1 MNKLAKIGASA
12 LCGSLAAIASAQAG
26 EMSVTGGAT
35 ATYSKG
41 DQTTN
46 GSPIGMNT
54 GLTFTGN
61 GELDNGTTF
70 VMTVTH
76 ADKAAYSAANILMT
90 VPGIG
95 SIKVDM
101 GSGGSG
107 LDRIDDMI
115 PTAWEET
122 NGTNVGTGLQ
132 TVSGVGGKAN
142 IEWSLEEG
150 MFFPDGISA
159 HIAYS
164 PRADGNK
171 ANDKATGGAG
181 NGNKAG
187 YDIVLQHS
195 GIADGLNIF
204 GGYSVIAREAD
215 ASLVGGYKKGDRAQ
229 YALGATYAI
238 GGATFGYQR
247 SKDDIGIVEGTSYYE
262 NDAFGVSFSVN
273 DNLSVSIGAHNSERN
288 HSNGTTTSNE
298 ATSLQAAYTVGGASV
313 KFARTSVDNASYST
327 AAASQKDGYT
337 VALTLAF

>member
-46 GSPIGMNT
+46 GNPIGMNT

-61 GELDNGTTF
+61 GELENGTTF

-95 SIKVDM
+95 SFKVDM

-142 IEWSLEEG
+142 LEWSLEEG
-150 MFFPDGISA
+150 MLFPDGMSA
-159 HIAYS
+159 HIAWS

-181 NGNKAG
+181 DGSNAG
-187 YDIVLQHS
+187 YDVVLQHS

-204 GGYSVIAREAD
+204 GGYSVIAREQD
-215 ASLVGGYKKGDRAQ
+215 TSLVGGYKKGDKQQ

-238 GGATFGYQR
+238 GGATFGYQV
-247 SKDDIGIVEGTSYYE
+247 SKDDIGIVEGTNYYK
-262 NDAFGVSFSVN
+262 NSAFGVSFSVN
-273 DNLSVSIGAHNSERN
+273 DNLSVSIGAHNSEQN
-288 HSNGTTTSNE
+288 HASGTTTENK

-313 KFARTSVDNASYST
+313 KFARTAVDNADYST
-327 AAASQKDGYT
+327 TVANQKDGYT

>member
-26 EMSVTGGAT
+26 EMAVTGGAT

-46 GSPIGMNT
+46 GNPIGMNT

-70 VMTVTH
+70 TMTVTH
-76 ADKAAYSAANILMT
+76 ADKAAYSAANITMT
-90 VPGIG
+90 IPSIG
-95 SIKVDM
+95 ALKIDM

-107 LDRIDDMI
+107 IDRIDDMI

-132 TVSGVGGKAN
+132 TVSGVGGKGN
-142 IEWSLEEG
+142 LEWSLEEG
-150 MFFPDGISA
+150 FIFPDGVSA

-164 PRADGNK
+164 PRADGQN
-171 ANDKATGGAG
+171 ANDKASGGDG
-181 NGNKAG
+181 NGNGAG
-187 YDIVLQHS
+187 WDIVLQHA
-195 GIADGLNIF
+195 GIADGLKIF
-204 GGYSVIAREAD
+204 GGYSVIEREKD
-215 ASLVGGYKKGDRAQ
+215 SSLVGGNKKGERVQ
-229 YALGATYAI
+229 VALGATYAF
-238 GGATFGYQR
+238 GGATFGYQY
-247 SKDDIGIVEGTSYYE
+247 SKDDVGAVEGTNYYE
-262 NDAFGVSFSVN
+262 NSAYGVSFSVN
-273 DNLSVSIGAHNSERN
+273 DNLSVSLGAHNSERN
-288 HSNGTTTSNE
+288 HASGSTTSND

-313 KFARTSVDNASYST
+313 KFARTSVDNADYST
-327 AAASQKDGYT
+327 AVSKQKDGYT

>member
-1 MNKLAKIGASA
+1 MNKLTKIGASA

-26 EMSVTGGAT
+26 EMVVTGGAT

-46 GSPIGMNT
+46 GNPIGMNT

-70 VMTVTH
+70 TMTVTH
-76 ADKAAYSAANILMT
+76 ADKAAYSAANISMT
-90 VPGIG
+90 IPGIG
-95 SIKVDM
+95 ALKIDM

-107 LDRIDDMI
+107 IDRIDDMI

-132 TVSGVGGKAN
+132 TVSGVGGKSN
-142 IEWSLEEG
+142 LEWSLEEG
-150 MFFPDGISA
+150 FIFPDGVSA

-164 PRADGNK
+164 PRADGNN
-171 ANDKATGGAG
+171 ANDKASGGAG
-181 NGNKAG
+181 NGNGAG
-187 YDIVLQHS
+187 WDIVLQHA

-204 GGYSVIAREAD
+204 GGYSVIAREKD
-215 ASLVGGYKKGDRAQ
+215 ASLVGGNKKGDRTQ
-229 YALGATYAI
+229 LALGATYAI
-238 GGATFGYQR
+238 GGATFGYQY
-247 SKDDIGIVEGTSYYE
+247 SKDDVGVVEGTNYYE
-262 NDAFGVSFSVN
+262 NQAYGVSFSVN
-273 DNLSVSIGAHNSERN
+273 DNLSVSLGAHNSERN
-288 HSNGTTTSNE
+288 HSSGTTTSND

-313 KFARTSVDNASYST
+313 KFARTSVDNADYST
-327 AAASQKDGYT
+327 ALTKQKDGYS

>member
-35 ATYSKG
+35 ATWSKG

-46 GSPIGMNT
+46 GNPIGMNT

-90 VPGIG
+90 IPGIG
-95 SIKVDM
+95 SLKVDM

-107 LDRIDDMI
+107 LDRIDDMM

-122 NGTNVGTGLQ
+122 NGTSVGTGLQ

-142 IEWSLEEG
+142 LEWTLEEG
-150 MFFPDGISA
+150 MFLPDGVST
-159 HIAYS
+159 HIAFS
-164 PRADGNK
+164 PRADGNN
-171 ANDKATGGAG
+171 ANDKASGGAG

-204 GGYSVIAREAD
+204 GGYSVIAREQDTTRA
-215 ASLVGGYKKGDRAQ
+215 GGNKKGDRNQ
-229 YALGATYAI
+229 FALGATYAI
-238 GGATFGYQR
+238 GGATLGYQM
-247 SKDDIGIVEGTSYYE
+247 SKDDIGTVEGTNYYE
-262 NDAFGVSFSVN
+262 NSALGVSFSVN
-273 DNLSVSIGAHNSERN
+273 DNLSISVGTHNSERN
-288 HSNGTTTSNE
+288 HSNGTTTENKAS
-298 ATSLQAAYTVGGASV
+298 SLQAAYTVGGASV
-313 KFARTSVDNASYST
+313 KFARTSVDNADYST
-327 AAASQKDGYT
+327 AVTNQKDGYT

>member
-35 ATYSKG
+35 ATFSKG

-61 GELDNGTTF
+61 GELENGTTF

-107 LDRIDDMI
+107 LDRIDEML

-122 NGTNVGTGLQ
+122 NGTNVATGLQ

-142 IEWSLEEG
+142 IEYSIEEG
-150 MFFPDGISA
+150 MFFGDGTTA

-164 PRADGNK
+164 PRADGNN
-171 ANDKATGGAG
+171 ANDKASGGAG
-181 NGNKAG
+181 NGNGAG
-187 YDIVLQHS
+187 WDIVLQNS

-204 GGYSVIAREAD
+204 GGYSVIQREQNTTLA
-215 ASLVGGYKKGDRAQ
+215 GGNKKGDKSSM
-229 YALGATYAI
+229 ALGATYAI
-238 GGATFGYQR
+238 GGATFGYQY
-247 SKDDIGIVEGTSYYE
+247 SKDDLGITEGTNYYE
-262 NDAFGVSFSVN
+262 NNAYGVSFSVN
-273 DNLSVSIGAHNSERN
+273 DNLSVSLGAHNSERN
-288 HSNGTTTSNE
+288 HADGTTTDNE
-298 ATSLQAAYTVGGASV
+298 ATSAQASYTMGGASI
-313 KFARTSVDNASYST
+313 KFARTVVDNADYST
-327 AAASQKDGYT
+327 AVANDKDGYS

>member
-26 EMSVTGGAT
+26 EMVVTGGAT

-46 GSPIGMNT
+46 GNPFGMNT

-70 VMTVTH
+70 TMTVTH
-76 ADKAAYSAANILMT
+76 ADKAAYSAANISMT
-90 VPGIG
+90 VPSLG
-95 SIKVDM
+95 SLKIDM

-150 MFFPDGISA
+150 MFFGDGMQA
-159 HIAYS
+159 HIAFS
-164 PRADGNK
+164 PRADGGL

-181 NGNKAG
+181 NGQGAG
-187 YDIVLQHS
+187 YDVVLQHS
-195 GIADGLNIF
+195 GLADGLNIF
-204 GGYSVIAREAD
+204 GGYSVIAREQD
-215 ASLVGGYKKGDRAQ
+215 TSLVGGNKKGDRAQ
-229 YALGATYAI
+229 MAYGATYAF
-238 GGATFGYQR
+238 GGATLGYQY
-247 SKDDIGIVEGTSYYE
+247 SKDDLGIVEGTNYYE
-262 NDAFGVSFSVN
+262 NSAFGISFAVN
-273 DNLSVSIGAHNSERN
+273 DNLSVSVGAHNSERN
-288 HSNGTTTSNE
+288 HADGTTTDNE
-298 ATSLQAAYTVGGASV
+298 ATSAQASYTMGGASI
-313 KFARTSVDNASYST
+313 KFARTVVDNADYST
-327 AAASQKDGYT
+327 AVANDKDGYS